1 MEARMKVVILSD
13 IHGNFDALSALRE
26 DYDELWV
33 LGDLVNYGPQPAEV
47 LRFVKAHATHVVRG
61 NHDHSIGFNV
71 DPGCA
76 PAYREMA
83 DATRKYTAS
92 VLSEDDKQYL
102 RSLPL
107 QATASAERF
116 ICKLCHAV
124 PSDPL
129 YTYCPPDSDRWISEC
144 KDIAANL
151 LLVGHTHIQFA
162 RRIGNTLVVNP
173 GSLGQPKS
181 GGPPACYAVLK
192 DGRLGFRSL
201 QYPIEKTIE
210 KIRHMPVLEAVQRD
224 LIAVL
229 ATGAGDHQWTS
240 RFSVSI
246 PGS

>member
-1 MEARMKVVILSD
+1 MKIVIVSD
-13 IHGNFDALSALRE
+13 IHGNFDALSALQE

-47 LRFVKAHATHVVRG
+47 LKFVRDHATRVIRG
-61 NHDHSIGFNV
+61 NHDHCIGFDE
-71 DPGCA
+71 DPRCA
-76 PAYREMA
+76 PAFREMA

-92 VLSEDDKQYL
+92 ILSREDKEYL
-102 RSLPL
+102 RNLPL
-107 QATASAERF
+107 LATVTVGNF

-129 YTYCPPDSDRWISEC
+129 YGYCPPDSDRWIEEC
-144 KDIAANL
+144 QEVRADL
-151 LLVGHTHIQFA
+151 LLVGHTHVQFG
-162 RRIGNTLVVNP
+162 RRVENTLVVNP

-192 DGRLGFRSL
+192 DGKLGFRSL
-201 QYPIEKTIE
+201 GYPVYKTVQ
-210 KIRHMPVLEAVQRD
+210 KILAMPIAARVQQD

-229 ATGAGDHQWTS
+229 STGVGEQQWNA

-246 PGS
+246 PES

>member
-1 MEARMKVVILSD
+1 MKIVIISD

-26 DYDELWV
+26 EYDELWV

-47 LRFVKAHATHVVRG
+47 LEFVRAHATHVVRG
-61 NHDHSIGFNV
+61 NHDHSIGF
-71 DPGCA
+71 DEEPRCT
-76 PAYREMA
+76 PAFQEMA

-92 VLSEDDKQYL
+92 ILSAEDKEYL

-107 QATASAERF
+107 RISSTVGK
-116 ICKLCHAV
+116 IVCKLCHAV

-129 YTYCPPDSDRWISEC
+129 YTYCPPDSERWVEEC
-144 KDIAANL
+144 RGIEAKL

-162 RRIGNTLVVNP
+162 RRIEDSLVVNP

-181 GGPPACYAVLK
+181 GGPPASYAVLK
-192 DGRLGFRSL
+192 NGKLGFRSL
-201 QYPIEKTIE
+201 RYPLDRTIA
-210 KIRHMPVLEAVQRD
+210 KINAMPIPARAQQD

-229 ATGAGDHQWTS
+229 STGVEEQWTS

-246 PGS
+246 PGK